1 MVEIHAAESRRVPG
15 EGSST
20 QGKSGPKPRPKGVG
34 DGQPVDIPVPQ
45 WLVTSEAGTQEDR
58 HSGRL
63 VEPVQAV
70 KGVRQENPPDATPS
84 GDGEGNIVPK
94 WLTPHCQEK
103 PLARVTVPVLKPT
116 QVGGARSLRRA
127 GEPLLRNS
135 AKSPRNFGIRGAPV
149 AWSNLRQGA
158 AEKQPKRLFTK
169 NTGLC

>member
-84 GDGEGNIVPK
+84 GDGEGIEYRSGWIVPPGK
-94 WLTPHCQEK
+94 AASENDCARTETDTGRRGEK
-103 PLARVTVPVLKPT
+103 PQARGRTLAKELGKIPP
-116 QVGGARSLRRA
+116 
-127 GEPLLRNS
+127 
-135 AKSPRNFGIRGAPV
+135 
-149 AWSNLRQGA
+149 
-158 AEKQPKRLFTK
+158 
-169 NTGLC
+169 